1 MANQVV
7 TATQSFVLP
16 GDESHQLP
24 WGAAV
29 QLLAKAFI
37 ALDALL
43 NALQGIANSAVQPAQ
58 LQQSAAIY
66 AADTGAAN
74 AYVVAFSPAPTLAAG
89 SRVLFKA
96 LHANTA
102 ASTLAVNGGAAK
114 AITKSGT
121 TALAGGEIAAGQIMQ
136 VVYDGT
142 QFQIV

>member
-7 TATQSFVLP
+7 TSTQNFVLP

-24 WGAAV
+24 WGGAI

-43 NALQGIANSAVQPAQ
+43 NTLQSIANSAAQPASV
-58 LQQSAAIY
+58 QQSAFIY
-66 AADTGAAN
+66 AADTGSAN
-74 AYVVAFSPAPTLAAG
+74 TYAVALSPAPTLGAG

-96 LHANTA
+96 VHANTA

-114 AITKSGT
+114 AITKAGT
-121 TALAGGEIAAGQIMQ
+121 TALAGGEITAGQIGP
-136 VVYDGT
+136 VVFGR
-142 QFQIV
+142 